1 MRDRKVKLKKL
12 EDVSIETDEGTI
24 KLTDF
29 SMNKLQST
37 MTAEIPEELAEKL
50 YNNYEMILVGTD
62 SKGNQVQYELS
73 NDSGDRKVKLKLR
86 EIIFA

>member
-1 MRDRKVKLKKL
+1 MTFSIPHEELMKQTVHKKL

-37 MTAEIPEELAEKL
+37 MTAEISGRTCGKTC
-50 YNNYEMILVGTD
+50 GKT
-62 SKGNQVQYELS
+62 VQ
-73 NDSGDRKVKLKLR
+73 
-86 EIIFA
+86 